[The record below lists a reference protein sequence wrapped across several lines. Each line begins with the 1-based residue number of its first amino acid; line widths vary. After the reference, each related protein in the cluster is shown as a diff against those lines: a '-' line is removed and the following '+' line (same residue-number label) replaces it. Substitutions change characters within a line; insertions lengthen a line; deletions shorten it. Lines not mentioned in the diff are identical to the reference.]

1 MKSELGR
8 IYIARDGKK
17 FVDEK
22 EAEKHTLTLAPDYIE
37 MPVYYHIEDNGEY
50 VFDFDEM
57 ANELEISIAKHLHI
71 DCKVEI
77 IEK

>member
-1 MKSELGR
+1 
-8 IYIARDGKK
+8 
-17 FVDEK
+17 
-22 EAEKHTLTLAPDYIE
+22 
-37 MPVYYHIEDNGEY
+37 MPVHFHNQEDTIVY
-50 VFDFDEM
+50 DFDEM

>member
-1 MKSELGR
+1 MKSELGH
-8 IYIARDGKK
+8 IYITRDGKK

-22 EAEKHTLTLAPDYIE
+22 EAKKHELTIAPDYIK
-37 MPVYYHIEDNGEY
+37 MPVHFHNQEDTIVY
-50 VFDFDEM
+50 DFDEM

>member
-1 MKSELGR
+1 MKSELGH
-8 IYIARDGKK
+8 IYITRDGKK
-17 FVDEK
+17 FVSEK
-22 EAEKHTLTLAPDYIE
+22 EAKKHELTIAPDYIK
-37 MPVYYHIEDNGEY
+37 MPVHFHNQEDTIVY
-50 VFDFDEM
+50 DFDEM